1 MGDFLQVVT
10 IIALSAGAY
19 YLGVKTGFT
28 GNIKDV
34 RKPSTI
40 GGVIFRVVCVLVAGF
55 LFTAKVAS
63 VFGNG
68 GYTIYFGF
76 PIGAM
81 IIGAIDGYKQSP

>member
-1 MGDFLQVVT
+1 
-10 IIALSAGAY
+10 
-19 YLGVKTGFT
+19 
-28 GNIKDV
+28 
-34 RKPSTI
+34 
-40 GGVIFRVVCVLVAGF
+40 VAGF

-81 IIGAIDGYKQSP
+81 IIGVNRPGF